1 MLCAI
6 TMMNIPIYNSYSI
19 KLMMLKKISGTYCNI
34 VIYTKSIDC
43 VSSPRMMSR
52 WSYTCKSILPLATH
66 YSINTIEN
74 SSNRK
79 LSTHLTF
86 FIKISI
92 KYSYIPAVRS
102 FRPKSTHMF
111 YISFRVNKMYNLVI
125 DYSLDTIDIL
135 NMWMSCIK
143 FLL

>member
-1 MLCAI
+1 MLCTI
-6 TMMNIPIYNSYSI
+6 TVMNIPIYNSYSI

-34 VIYTKSIDC
+34 IINTKSIDC
-43 VSSPRMMSR
+43 MPSPRMMSR
-52 WSYTCKSILPLATH
+52 RPHTCESVLPLSIH
-66 YSINTIEN
+66 YSINAIKN
-74 SSNRK
+74 SSYRK

-92 KYSYIPAVRS
+92 KYSYISTMRS
-102 FRPKSTHMF
+102 FGPKSAHMF
-111 YISFRVNKMYNLVI
+111 YISFRVNKTYNLVI
-125 DYSLDTIDIL
+125 NYALDTIDIL